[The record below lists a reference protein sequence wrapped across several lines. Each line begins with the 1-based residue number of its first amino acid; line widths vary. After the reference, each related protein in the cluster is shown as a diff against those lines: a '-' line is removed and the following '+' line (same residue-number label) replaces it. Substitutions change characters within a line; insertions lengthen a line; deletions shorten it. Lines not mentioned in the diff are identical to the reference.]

1 MWDLLTVSV
10 TLHEPI
16 KVVKLDCT
24 SFIVIILLAWLTD
37 AIESSS
43 FHSRE
48 QKDVAV
54 RACLYVCLNAFLSR
68 LFPVCFCPFT
78 VVLALKISLSV
89 PYFHTYLCLTH
100 THTHTDFQ
108 SLFTLGLAK
117 LLSEQMT
124 KNKTVTSSLP
134 TSPMLSVM
142 VHINQ
147 TKLPWTQGSL
157 FSPTLPSTWPL

>member
-1 MWDLLTVSV
+1 MWQ
-10 TLHEPI
+10 
-16 KVVKLDCT
+16 C
-24 SFIVIILLAWLTD
+24 
-37 AIESSS
+37 
-43 FHSRE
+43 
-48 QKDVAV
+48 V
-54 RACLYVCLNAFLSR
+54 RVCMYALMLFFPGCFLYVF
-68 LFPVCFCPFT
+68 VPFT
-78 VVLALKISLSV
+78 VVLALKFSLSV
-89 PYFHTYLCLTH
+89 PYFHTYLSLTR

-147 TKLPWTQGSL
+147 TKLP
-157 FSPTLPSTWPL
+157 